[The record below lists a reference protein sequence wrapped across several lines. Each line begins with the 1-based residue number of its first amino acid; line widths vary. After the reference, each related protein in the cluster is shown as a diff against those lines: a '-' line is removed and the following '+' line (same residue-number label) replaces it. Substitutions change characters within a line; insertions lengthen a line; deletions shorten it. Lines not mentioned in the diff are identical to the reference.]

1 MSEFYVYYTRF
12 VSYIQLLDE
21 HKKPNFFQ
29 FDLLYNQVLLDNG
42 YFAIGRFSDYGE
54 ICFDLN
60 EETNEP
66 RIVMLDYETAGLEY
80 LSDSFVDLLK
90 ATLEISEP
98 IIKELKPWQKKMYK
112 ME

>member
-1 MSEFYVYYTRF
+1 MN
-12 VSYIQLLDE
+12 ILQLNNLVTME
-21 HKKPNFFQ
+21 
-29 FDLLYNQVLLDNG
+29 
-42 YFAIGRFSDYGE
+42 
-54 ICFDLN
+54 
-60 EETNEP
+60 NEP